1 MNKHTPGPWRWEL
14 NLKGKSIQLCGGKP
28 QYDLTVMDFT
38 RWGMNGARPRV
49 LDFSDMML
57 LREAEEFRVFIPGR
71 EHHASWFQGINH
83 PDMNLI
89 AAAPEL
95 YDAGGEMAEAVALL
109 PADDGRILGLLP
121 ILCRL
126 RAAIAKAEGN

>member
-1 MNKHTPGPWRWEL
+1 MSKHTRGPWKYKET
-14 NLKGKSIQLCGGKP
+14 NGGEYGLCTIYSEIDNRG
-28 QYDLTVMDFT
+28 V
-38 RWGMNGARPRV
+38 ARHV
-49 LDFSDMML
+49 AI
-57 LREAEEFRVFIPGR
+57 EN
-71 EHHASWFQGINH
+71 AS
-83 PDMNLI
+83 LI